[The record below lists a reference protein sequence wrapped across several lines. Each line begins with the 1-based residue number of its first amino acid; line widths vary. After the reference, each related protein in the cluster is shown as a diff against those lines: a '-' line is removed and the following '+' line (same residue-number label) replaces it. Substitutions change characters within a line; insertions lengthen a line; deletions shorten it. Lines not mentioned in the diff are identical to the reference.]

1 MRLSTP
7 KRALVAVCLL
17 GMQPACGGEDVVILT
32 GANPPEEPAL
42 PDPVAPAPS
51 GPTLA
56 QIQSDDASWVFDE
69 DAMHRYELTL
79 TAEDWEALQATA
91 LEEQYFPATL
101 QVDGVTFGEVG
112 FRFKGANSTLRR
124 CRDGAGT
131 PICPKMSF
139 KVKFDEYDDSQRFFG
154 LKRLNFNS
162 MLGDPSWLHERLA
175 YQLFREMGV
184 AAPRATHARL
194 IVNGEDRGVFSQV
207 EQIDGRFTDDRFAG
221 GDGNLYKEQ
230 WPITTNPGP
239 LNRTLETNEESA
251 NHELMINLS
260 RELAT
265 ATPEQLP
272 LVVAR
277 YWDPDEL
284 FAYLAVDRA
293 ITNWD
298 GVTGYHCRRSGSG
311 CFNHNYYVYQH
322 EREPRFSLIPWDL
335 DNTFRVIT
343 PFDVSPMPLQIPAD
357 CSIRYP
363 VFWPSGFAAAPA
375 CDPMFQGLARM
386 DRNRY
391 TAQIERLLQGPFA
404 LDRLQAWIDAR
415 VAQLIPHVMTDSYGP
430 GEVVFQLAVQTLR
443 ADLPALAERVWSERD
458 GTLEAF
464 RLTADAP
471 NDFETTDPLSLQLG
485 VERQT
490 GIHGLLLPSLERTA
504 ALGGQHSLLLTFRI
518 GLERDGVIP
527 WSRVRLVFPT
537 PTVDLTGKSGLR
549 LKIQAE
555 SRRVV
560 RIALDSGGY
569 SQPGSELVLGWDVP
583 VDTVAREIEL
593 PFSTASFPPGAPEMP
608 ETPTDVLS
616 SVLGLLLH
624 LEPVERH
631 NPVSGHLHAADAG
644 RIRIDDIE
652 FLP

>member
-1 MRLSTP
+1 MVL
-7 KRALVAVCLL
+7 
-17 GMQPACGGEDVVILT
+17 LT
-32 GANPPEEPAL
+32 GPGAPELPGSPAPLEPA
-42 PDPVAPAPS
+42 AS

-56 QIQSDDASWVFDE
+56 QIRRDDASWVFDE
-69 DAMHRYELTL
+69 DAVHLYELTL
-79 TAEDWEALQATA
+79 TDEDWAALQATA

-101 QVDGVTFGEVG
+101 QIDGVTFGEVG
-112 FRFKGANSTLRR
+112 LRFKGSNGTLRR
-124 CRDGAGT
+124 CRGGAGT

-184 AAPRATHARL
+184 QAPRATHARL

-230 WPITTNPGP
+230 WPITSNPGP
-239 LNRTLETNEESA
+239 LSQRLETNEETA
-251 NHELMINLS
+251 DHEVMINLALD
-260 RELAT
+260 LAT
-265 ATPEQLP
+265 ASPEQLP
-272 LVVAR
+272 EVVAR
-277 YWDPDEL
+277 YWDPDQL

-298 GVTGYHCRRSGSG
+298 GVTGYYCRRSG
-311 CFNHNYYVYQH
+311 CFNHNYYIYQH
-322 EREPRFSLIPWDL
+322 EHEPLFSLIPWDL

-343 PFDVSPMPLQIPAD
+343 PFDAGPMPLDIPAD
-357 CSIRYP
+357 CATRYA

-386 DRNRY
+386 DRSRY
-391 TAQIERLLQGPFA
+391 TSQLERLLQGPFA
-404 LDRLQAWIDAR
+404 LDRLEAWIDER
-415 VAQLIPHVMTDSYGP
+415 EAQLAPHVQTDGYGP
-430 GEVVFQLAVQTLR
+430 GELVFQLAVQTLR
-443 ADLPALAERVWSERD
+443 SDLPTLAERAWHERN
-458 GTLEAF
+458 GTLQPF
-464 RLTADAP
+464 QLIADAP
-471 NDFETTDPLSLQLG
+471 NDFEATDPLSLQLG
-485 VERQT
+485 VQRQT
-490 GIHGLLLPSLERTA
+490 GIHGMLLPSLQQTA
-504 ALGGQHSLLLTFRI
+504 ALGGQNSLLLSFRI

-537 PTVDLTGKSGLR
+537 PTVDLTAKSGLR
-549 LKIQAE
+549 LQLRAD
-555 SRRVV
+555 SPRVV
-560 RIALDSGGY
+560 RVALDSGGY

-583 VDTVAREIEL
+583 VDTVAREVEL
-593 PFSTASFPPGAPEMP
+593 PFSTASFPAGAPELP
-608 ETPTDVLS
+608 ETQADVLS

-624 LEPVERH
+624 IEPLERH
-631 NPVSGHLHAADAG
+631 DPESGELQLEDG
-644 RIRIDDIE
+644 GQLQVDDIE